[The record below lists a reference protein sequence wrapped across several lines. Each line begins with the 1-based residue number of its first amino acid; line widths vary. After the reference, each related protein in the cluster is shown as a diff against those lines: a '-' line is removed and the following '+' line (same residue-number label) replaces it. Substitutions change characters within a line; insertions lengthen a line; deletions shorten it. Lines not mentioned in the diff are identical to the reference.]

1 MTEDLRQ
8 VVETYLEHWRELDEN
23 ESLLVSK
30 ALEAL
35 LDAVEGRDWL
45 MQEFKDNLLYL
56 KFIDDLT
63 APA

>member
-1 MTEDLRQ
+1 VTEDLRQ

-35 LDAVEGRDWL
+35 LDAFEGRDWL

>member
-8 VVETYLEHWRELDEN
+8 VVETYLKHWRELDEN

-35 LDAVEGRDWL
+35 LDAFEGRDWL